1 MGTMSIKLVT
11 AVALFIASASIV
23 VGAEATWHS
32 SIDRFQDCAGYSTVV
47 FRADGSIDF
56 PEDLKG
62 LTVSFP
68 YTREL
73 AFKILLNTCEFRDHV
88 VSEPNPLFLQV
99 ELLNVLWHQPDHE
112 KLFED
117 LYQRGNVPGKLY
129 ALIGLYDTHHERFV
143 TLAQSLRSAGG
154 EVVRQSGCVATP
166 VAVRSIVDDIDNG
179 SLPGAF
185 RKVGKYMTW
194 LPK

>member
-1 MGTMSIKLVT
+1 MSIKLVT

-23 VGAEATWHS
+23 AGAETTWHS
-32 SIDRFQDCAGYSTVV
+32 SIDRFQDCAGYAALIV
-47 FRADGSIDF
+47 RADGSVDI

-73 AFKILLNTCEFRDHV
+73 AFKVLLNTCEFRDHV
-88 VSEPNPLFLQV
+88 VSEPNPSFLQV

-112 KLFED
+112 KVFED
-117 LYQRGNVPGKLY
+117 LYQRGNIPGKLY
-129 ALIGLYDTHHERFV
+129 ALIGFYNTHHERFA
-143 TLAQSLRSAGG
+143 TLAQPLRSAGG
-154 EVVRQSGCVATP
+154 MVVRHSGCVAMP
-166 VAVRSIVDDIDNG
+166 VAVGSIIDDIDNG
-179 SLPGAF
+179 SLPDAF